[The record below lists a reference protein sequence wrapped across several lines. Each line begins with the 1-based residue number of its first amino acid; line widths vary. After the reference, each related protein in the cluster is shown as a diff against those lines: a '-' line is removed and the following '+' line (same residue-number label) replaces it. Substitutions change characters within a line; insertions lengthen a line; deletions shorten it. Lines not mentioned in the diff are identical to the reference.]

1 MIMKRLFYF
10 NASDR
15 AVVATL
21 VTVIAIAAM
30 VLFFTSC
37 STEEPTLPPLEPA
50 ETNIYVKADTAYLKE
65 VTITFQCRG
74 FDITTASFSDAD
86 QTTPRSA
93 LPLCS
98 AKNPSYSGG
107 ETSTRAELK
116 ADGKTLTDLWVLD
129 YVDGTLAR
137 SVIHQTSDQED
148 FGTPTLNLAVGSHHV
163 YFIASRGQDATID
176 TDAHTIAFAKVLDT
190 FYYDLALDV
199 TATSSGSR
207 NVTLERCVTKFTA
220 VITDAIPEGAATFN
234 MTPAQWYYGWDYVAG
249 TPTTA
254 TASQTITINI
264 PSSEIGATNERLS
277 IFGFS
282 AATEWMTDIA
292 INCKKGDGTILGTA
306 TISDVPVKQNRITTF
321 SGPLFSANGLTSVSL
336 SSDWLDEHTG
346 TW

>member
-1 MIMKRLFYF
+1 MKRLFYF

-21 VTVIAIAAM
+21 VTVIAIAVM

-37 STEEPTLPPLEPA
+37 STEEPTLPESEPA

-74 FDITTASFSDAD
+74 FDISSQPFE
-86 QTTPRSA
+86 
-93 LPLCS
+93 
-98 AKNPSYSGG
+98 G
-107 ETSTRAELK
+107 TRAELK
-116 ADGKTLTDLWVLD
+116 ADGKAMTDLWVLD
-129 YVDGTLAR
+129 YMDGSLAQ

-148 FGTPTLNLAVGSHHV
+148 FGTPTLNLSVGSHHV
-163 YFIASRGQDATID
+163 YFIASRGKTPTLNTGAGTI
-176 TDAHTIAFAKVLDT
+176 TFGTVSDT
-190 FYYDLALDV
+190 FYKDLLLDV
-199 TATSSGSR
+199 TASSNGSR
-207 NVTLERCVTKFTA
+207 SVTLERCVTKFTA
-220 VITDAIPEGAATFN
+220 VITDAIPEDAATFN
-234 MTPAQWYYGWDYVAG
+234 ITPAQWYYGWDYVAG
-249 TPTTA
+249 TPTAA
-254 TASQTITINI
+254 TDSQTITINI

-292 INCKKGDGTILGTA
+292 INCKKGDETILGTA
-306 TISDVPVKQNRITTF
+306 TITDVPLKQNRITTF